1 MGKLIFLNELFKII
15 FATKTIGL
23 LINQQDKDYNYLAYN
38 INIAIGNIKVSPAEY
53 NNHPLCEI
61 NIHTHSKSTSFYSF
75 YYNKDERNKE
85 IASISKKPN
94 LFAIKYEDSENSYW
108 FNFVNICIDSG
119 DKNKTI
125 NRVIFIKKIIIKHK
139 INYL

>member
-1 MGKLIFLNELFKII
+1 MGKIIFLNELFKII

-38 INIAIGNIKVSPAEY
+38 INSAIGNTKVSSAEY

-61 NIHTHSKSTSFYSF
+61 NIHTHSKSISFYSF

-94 LFAIKYEDSENSYW
+94 LFAIKYEDSENSY
-108 FNFVNICIDSG
+108 
-119 DKNKTI
+119 
-125 NRVIFIKKIIIKHK
+125 
-139 INYL
+139 